1 MTTPGT
7 QGEVSPESNEENS
20 IFSRREPPRRET
32 GLSPHYWNHAEHNRL
47 KPCRGEPFDLWKE
60 FKFESQKRKFPLK
73 GHRSDEIDCLVRRN
87 SGSFG
92 DRWIGGPCI
101 YNPGNQGCCKIRRRQ
116 NPEHGAVN
124 ARGASGPER
133 WGTCLRR
140 HTHWSRRLCKAMS
153 VKNRMRFKKPLSK
166 GL

>member
-20 IFSRREPPRRET
+20 IFSRREPPRREI
-32 GLSPHYWNHAEHNRL
+32 GLSPHYWN
-47 KPCRGEPFDLWKE
+47 PCGTKSAKTLPRRAVRSMERVKVR
-60 FKFESQKRKFPLK
+60 KSKRKFPLK

-101 YNPGNQGCCKIRRRQ
+101 YNLGNQGCCKIRRRQ

-133 WGTCLRR
+133 WGACLRR
-140 HTHWSRRLCKAMS
+140 HTHWSRCLCKAMS